1 MAADYQLFLSV
12 PRGISTSV
20 ISQPRPWR
28 SQAMSRGYAGYFFFT
43 CTGCAC
49 FKCVIILL
57 TATSRWNAQVL
68 SLGTNPGVLHFP
80 GANSDLV
87 SLVSLRPDMTCCIS
101 SMESRIRH
109 VSTMSV
115 FSSHISRIEK
125 QSARVVQGS
134 SGSSHSHL

>member
-1 MAADYQLFLSV
+1 MSHLKGLEADPEAKDKFPGFHTLSVLRCFYVSMAADYQLFLSV

-28 SQAMSRGYAGYFFFT
+28 SQAMSR
-43 CTGCAC
+43 GCAC

-101 SMESRIRH
+101 SMESRIR
-109 VSTMSV
+109 
-115 FSSHISRIEK
+115 
-125 QSARVVQGS
+125 
-134 SGSSHSHL
+134 